1 MSWMERDRIDQG
13 IAEIKLSGMDMA
25 EDLERV
31 GARQ

>member
-13 IAEIKLSGMDMA
+13 IAEIKLSGMDM